1 MPHKKAAEYNETPLQ
16 IATIEW
22 LLYSFGSSGTPCSQK
37 KSAVV
42 KQFAALLV
50 AFVSFAN
57 PVRAESFD
65 WLIAPYGWLPGI
77 SVDQAGTP
85 DSEGGGGVSGSD
97 ILEKTES
104 VFMFRF
110 EAARNRWGLLVDYIT
125 LGLADQST
133 LAPPPPFDIRVDI
146 NGELDLDVAEVAAF
160 YRPSGEVQGVNFLF
174 GVRQISAEQT
184 LFLSADLGGSQRI
197 DTDSDVTDIY
207 VGARYLHRFSDRW
220 GASIRGDVSFGD
232 SEGTLNMLASVGY
245 RVAGPFALQLGYR
258 YATIS
263 LKEDVDSATLTTD
276 ITLDGPYLGFVFR
289 F

>member
-1 MPHKKAAEYNETPLQ
+1 MFRAVILMLALAPALA
-16 IATIEW
+16 
-22 LLYSFGSSGTPCSQK
+22 
-37 KSAVV
+37 SAG
-42 KQFAALLV
+42 Q
-50 AFVSFAN
+50 
-57 PVRAESFD
+57 FD

-77 SVDQAGTP
+77 SVDQSGAP
-85 DSEGGGGVSGSD
+85 DSGGGGGFSGSD

-110 EAARNRWGLLVDYIT
+110 EAARNRWGLSVDYIT
-125 LGLADQST
+125 LSLADTET
-133 LAPPPPFDIRVDI
+133 LTPDPPFDISVDI
-146 NGELDLDVAEVAAF
+146 DGELDLDVAEVAAF
-160 YRPSGEVQGVNFLF
+160 YRPSGEVDGVNFLF
-174 GVRQISAEQT
+174 GLRQISAEQT
-184 LFLSADLGGSQRI
+184 LFVTANIGEPRRI
-197 DTDSDVTDIY
+197 DTDAEVTDIFL
-207 VGARYLHRFSDRW
+207 GARYLHRFSDRW

-263 LKEDVDSATLTTD
+263 IEEDVDSTTLTTD